1 MGMHINAM
9 MDCITLWSSHAI
21 ADLAQPANQLGTRL
35 NVHLG
40 SVGIKKH
47 GGPELY
53 ALSFNVCYRLV
64 MNKVKNL
71 QELVSL
77 SKADLT
83 SILDNDSS
91 AELLWN
97 FLHSE
102 LQVHSNVRK
111 S

>member
-1 MGMHINAM
+1 
-9 MDCITLWSSHAI
+9 
-21 ADLAQPANQLGTRL
+21 
-35 NVHLG
+35 
-40 SVGIKKH
+40 
-47 GGPELY
+47 
-53 ALSFNVCYRLV
+53 

>member
-1 MGMHINAM
+1 
-9 MDCITLWSSHAI
+9 
-21 ADLAQPANQLGTRL
+21 
-35 NVHLG
+35 
-40 SVGIKKH
+40 
-47 GGPELY
+47 
-53 ALSFNVCYRLV
+53 

-83 SILDNDSS
+83 NILDNDSN

-102 LQVHSNVRK
+102 LHPNVGRK

>member
-1 MGMHINAM
+1 MKSGICEAKQY
-9 MDCITLWSSHAI
+9 CIVFVCC
-21 ADLAQPANQLGTRL
+21 RL
-35 NVHLG
+35 L
-40 SVGIKKH
+40 
-47 GGPELY
+47 
-53 ALSFNVCYRLV
+53 

-77 SKADLT
+77 SKAELT
-83 SILDNDSS
+83 NILDNDSN

-102 LQVHSNVRK
+102 LNANIRK